1 MIDGRCGQKL
11 VEEARM
17 ERAEEGVGK
26 ARGSHGQLF
35 PVERAVREL
44 LRVQEGHLGWERPEH
59 ERRN

>member
-1 MIDGRCGQKL
+1 
-11 VEEARM
+11 M
-17 ERAEEGVGK
+17 ERAEEGIGK